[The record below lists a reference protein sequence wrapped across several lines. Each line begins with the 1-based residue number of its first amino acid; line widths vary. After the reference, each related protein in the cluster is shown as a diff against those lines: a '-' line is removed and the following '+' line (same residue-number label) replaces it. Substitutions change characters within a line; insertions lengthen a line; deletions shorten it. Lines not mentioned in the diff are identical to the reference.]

1 MNETR
6 NRIQE
11 EFAQLFLKSK
21 TLRFS
26 MIVATGVG
34 KSRIALLVLNEI
46 YKNYDVIYIFV
57 NADRLRDYT
66 WNQEIKQFG
75 VPELQSKIKL
85 VNYQTVYKWTEN
97 LGKAFIVADEIDYAI
112 GTPEYSKVFYTYSNI
127 PMLGLTGYCAKSKR
141 QELDKVC
148 PLLVEYPYDKAVE
161 DGVINAV
168 NFTFVRFDLSKDSND
183 IKVEFKKNGKA
194 NVFYQSENSAYDYAN
209 EAFIKSWIAY
219 EEAFSDLALGKIDN
233 KKFKNI
239 EFLMKM
245 KRQARID
252 ILYKGINSVIVVND
266 LKLDILSNPNNKVIT
281 FSKYTNQA
289 DKLSVYTYHSKNSK
303 EVNESNISRFNSG
316 EIRELATCSKIDRGE
331 NLKGLN
337 NTILES
343 YNSSDT
349 IIRQRIGR
357 NNRLDP
363 KDVST
368 FYILLPY
375 YYKKNKDKTY
385 AQKETKA
392 VEWARSMFT
401 GYDLSQAKFIDLRSI
416 KT

>member
-1 MNETR
+1 MNEIR
-6 NRIQE
+6 NKIQD
-11 EFAQLFLKSK
+11 EFAQLFLKSN
-21 TLRFS
+21 TLRHS

-34 KSRIALLVLNEI
+34 KSRIAILILNEI

-75 VPELQSKIKL
+75 KSELQSKIKL
-85 VNYQTVYKWTEN
+85 VNYQTVYKWQHD
-97 LGKAFIVADEIDYAI
+97 LGKAFIVADEIDFALSTPAY
-112 GTPEYSKVFYTYSNI
+112 GTTFYTYKDV

-141 QELDKVC
+141 QELNKVC
-148 PLLVEYPYDKAVE
+148 PVLVEYPYEKAVE

-168 NFTFVRFDLSKDSND
+168 NFTFVRFDLSKDNND

-209 EAFIKSWIAY
+209 EAFIKAWIAY

-239 EFLMKM
+239 EFFMKM

-252 ILYKGINSVIVVND
+252 ILYNGISSVKVVND
-266 LKLDILSNPNNKVIT
+266 LKLNILSIPNNKVIT

-337 NTILES
+337 NIILES

-349 IIRQRIGR
+349 IISQRRGR
-357 NNRLDP
+357 GNRLDP
-363 KDVST
+363 KEVTD
-368 FYILLPY
+368 FYVLLPY

-385 AQKETKA
+385 IQKETKA

-401 GYDLSQAKFIDLRSI
+401 GYDLSNAKFIDLRSV
-416 KT
+416 KE